1 MKITPEIKRY
11 KETVSN
17 LNASELL
24 AVLNN
29 SRLSTDERFA
39 VELIDLYGKSIKE
52 AANTMDADMR
62 QVDRWLQKAILKII
76 KQNFSKMLKS
86 T

>member
-1 MKITPEIKRY
+1 MISDEIKRY
-11 KETVSN
+11 KQAVSS

-29 SRLSTDERFA
+29 SRLSKDERFA

-52 AANTMDADMR
+52 ASFTMNADMR
-62 QVDRWLQKAILKII
+62 QVDRWLQKARKKILLQIFK
-76 KQNFSKMLKS
+76 
-86 T
+86 